1 MKSLLFTFLM
11 LLVFWH
17 ANGQKPYV
25 DLVKLTYAQVPE
37 SKFESTNFTS
47 PIHNTVLVTTIPVLL
62 KDSSV
67 FITGF
72 DYANHNLKLSP
83 YGEPINLNL
92 ITLKAGVQ
100 FKLKNNWSSRILF
113 TPKIAGDY
121 HSFFNTVQLGGMV
134 LFHNKINSQSQVY
147 FGGYFNTELFGPFTT
162 PILGYYFLSKNK
174 RLEVDLMVPIIGHV
188 DYKIV
193 PKIRFGVD
201 FLTVIRSY
209 QLSKGFYSDFYVHN
223 AFNEYGIYMQ
233 YEAFGAQLILQSK
246 LVFTGHDYGL
256 YKDDKRVDF
265 GITGNYFNDN
275 RLRYNPLSESSIGF
289 RFSAI
294 YRFQLNK

>member
-1 MKSLLFTFLM
+1 M
-11 LLVFWH
+11 LSVFWCV
-17 ANGQKPYV
+17 NGQKPYV
-25 DLVKLTYAQVPE
+25 DLVKLTYAQIPE
-37 SKFESTNFTS
+37 SQFEYTDFTS

-83 YGEPINLNL
+83 YGETINLNL

-100 FKLKNNWSSRILF
+100 FKLKNNWASRILF

-121 HSFFNTVQLGGMV
+121 RSLSNIVQLGGMI
-134 LFHNKINSQSQVY
+134 LFQNKINSQSQVY
-147 FGGYFNTELFGPFTT
+147 FGGYYNTELFGPFTT

-174 RLEVDLMVPIIGHV
+174 RLEVDLMAPIIGHV
-188 DYKIV
+188 DYKIF
-193 PKIRFGVD
+193 PEIRFGLD
-201 FLTVIRSY
+201 LLTVVRSY
-209 QLSKGFYSDFYVHN
+209 QLSKDTYDNFYVHN
-223 AFNEYGIYMQ
+223 AFSEYGIYVQ
-233 YEAFGAQLILQSK
+233 YDAWKEQLIFQAKFILSDY
-246 LVFTGHDYGL
+246 DYGL
-256 YKDDKRVDF
+256 HKDGDVVDF

-275 RLRYNPLSESSIGF
+275 RLRYNPLFESSIGF